1 MSAGNK
7 LARLLWAVVYVLLY
21 RPSPRPL
28 HGWRRLLLRL
38 FGARIGAGV
47 HPYPRARIWAPW
59 NLVMEPG
66 SGLAD
71 DVDCYSVALIHIG
84 REATVSQYSYLCTAS
99 HDPDV
104 PGLPLVAA
112 PIRIGD
118 RAWVGADVFVAPGV
132 SIAEGAVVGARSTV
146 LGNVGT
152 GEIVGGT
159 PARFIRRRADAGW
172 R

>member
-1 MSAGNK
+1 M
-7 LARLLWAVVYVLLY
+7 
-21 RPSPRPL
+21 
-28 HGWRRLLLRL
+28 L
-38 FGARIGAGV
+38 FR
-47 HPYPRARIWAPW
+47 
-59 NLVMEPG
+59 
-66 SGLAD
+66 S
-71 DVDCYSVALIHIG
+71 CYSVALIHIG

-152 GEIVGGT
+152 GEIVGGA
-159 PARFIRRRADAGW
+159 PARLFIVTGARFGGQLDLGIGFDPGPQFGQAVE
-172 R
+172 